1 MPNFQAKRWIHRR
14 LAAGRSSA
22 SAEAGFLLVEV
33 IISAM
38 LVGMIVVATITGF
51 NVLDRSSSEQRR
63 RSEAAVLAAE
73 SQEQLRSDS
82 ATTLLSFKAGAHA
95 YTATVAG
102 TTFTITQKA
111 SFGNGSSTTGCNV
124 GEEGSKG
131 KGTYILISSTV
142 TWARMTGSPVS
153 QSSVITPPTG
163 SALEVKVTN
172 GASTPTSGVG
182 VAISYTA
189 VESTGTTTIE
199 GTTGSSGCVLFAG
212 IPATSA
218 KLKVRETSGIV
229 NKQGTLSWP
238 EEEITLA
245 PNVLTPHEV
254 VLAPGGS
261 LTASFTYLNAA
272 KYKHKQNNPANA
284 EIEETVT
291 GDTFVA
297 ENAEMKLAPNFQ
309 TGSNQVAQNFPAGLF
324 EILPGAVGSYKAT
337 ATTQISAVNYPK
349 GNLFPFTAEK
359 SWAAYAGDCA
369 ANDPEELTKAL
380 GTKVTDPAAQVHQ
393 AEATGVSVPTTYV
406 LLNVYKESQSGVA
419 LRGTKAWEA
428 LETGN
433 TSYPVTLTNIKCE
446 GVKPDNETAINNDHV
461 QGTTT
466 GSVWGGH
473 LEAPFQPFG
482 EYEMCLYAGGKTY
495 TPKVAGSTKF
505 KNLEAAKKTELNI
518 YLGELSKTEKET
530 ARVKSEGETKTA
542 RETTETTTRKAAE
555 TKESETQT
563 KREGEE
569 ANTRKT
575 AENKE
580 AETQSKREAAEA
592 PAWTKIAN
600 EEKAEKETKE
610 KEEATKAARLST
622 EAAERAQW
630 TKEYNE
636 HKIGY
641 PSLTQKNAKE
651 ATQTTNRTTK
661 EAAEKTA
668 DNKRKTEESNTKT
681 ARTNQETTKKNAE
694 TSEAATETA
703 RIAAEATTRKNAEK
717 IETTTETTRI
727 TTEATTRKT
736 AETKETETKT
746 KAVEKENTEI
756 AAKEVVVE
764 SGKSSC

>member
-1 MPNFQAKRWIHRR
+1 MPSFQAKRWIHRR
-14 LAAGRSSA
+14 LAASRSSA

-82 ATTLLSFKAGAHA
+82 ATTLLSFKGGVHA
-95 YTATVAG
+95 YTTTVAG
-102 TTFTITQKA
+102 TTFTVTQKA

-131 KGTYILISSTV
+131 KGTYILISSSV
-142 TWARMTGSPVS
+142 TWARMTGNAVT

-272 KYKHKQNNPANA
+272 KYKHKQNNPGLA

-309 TGSNQVAQNFPAGLF
+309 TGSNQVAQNFPGGLF
-324 EILPGAVGSYKAT
+324 EILPGATGSYKAT
-337 ATTQISAVNYPK
+337 ATTQISAVKYPK
-349 GNLFPFTAEK
+349 GNLFPFPAEK
-359 SWAAYAGDCA
+359 SWAVYAGDCA
-369 ANDPEELTKAL
+369 ANDPEELTKTL
-380 GTKVTDPAAQVHQ
+380 GTKVTDPAAQVHP

-406 LLNVYKESQSGVA
+406 QLNVYKKSQAEVA
-419 LRGTKAWEA
+419 ALGAKAWEA
-428 LETGN
+428 LETTTG
-433 TSYPVTLTNIKCE
+433 YPVTLTNVKCE
-446 GVKPDNETAINNDHV
+446 GVKPDNETAINNAHV
-461 QGTTT
+461 QSTTT

-473 LEAPFQPFG
+473 LEAAFQPFG
-482 EYEMCLYAGGKTY
+482 EYELCLFAGGKTY
-495 TPKVAGSTKF
+495 TVKKYS
-505 KNLEAAKKTELNI
+505 NLEAATKVTRNI
-518 YLGELSKTEKET
+518 YLGELSKLEKET
-530 ARVKSEGETKTA
+530 TRIKTEGEVKTA
-542 RETTETTTRKAAE
+542 REATETTTRQTAE
-555 TKESETQT
+555 T
-563 KREGEE
+563 
-569 ANTRKT
+569 
-575 AENKE
+575 KE
-580 AETQSKREAAEA
+580 AETQSKREATEASARKAAETKEAETQSKREATEA
-592 PAWTKIAN
+592 PAWAKIAA

-610 KEEATKAARLST
+610 KEEATKATRLST

-641 PSLTQKNAKE
+641 PSLSQKNAKE
-651 ATQTTNRTTK
+651 ATQATNRSTK

-681 ARTNQETTKKNAE
+681 ARTNQETTRKNAE

-703 RIAAEATTRKNAEK
+703 RIAAEATARKNAEK
-717 IETTTETTRI
+717 TEA
-727 TTEATTRKT
+727 TTEATRIKTEETTRKT
-736 AETKETETKT
+736 AETKETETRT
-746 KAVEKENTEI
+746 KAIEKETTEL
-756 AAKEVVVE
+756 AAKEVTVE
-764 SGKSSC
+764 SGQSSC